1 MTEPQALDAR
11 RRGLLLAVSLLRF
24 GLLVWATIVVV
35 VDVTGTTP
43 VRPVIAA
50 VLLGALATWTA
61 VLAWWLRSRPDAVTR
76 SWVLAVD
83 LGLAMTVAAA
93 DHVVYTGEH
102 PQTFAS
108 AWPMSAAVVAG
119 VLRGPGVGAGAGVA
133 IGLAG
138 ALGTAAAR
146 DGGLGG
152 RWVATIGTAVLL
164 TLAGA
169 LAGAL
174 SSLLRDAEMA
184 TARAQAREEVARRL
198 HDGVLQTLAVVQRRS
213 QDPELV
219 RLARDQE
226 LDLRSYLAE
235 VPDPTTGAR
244 RADPVTTVRAALSE
258 VERRTGV
265 RCELIVIEF
274 PDRLDRGSI
283 DALTGA
289 IGEAVVNADKHG
301 GARTATVCLD
311 VDDEGHPVCT
321 VNDDGTGFDV
331 ARTSEGLGLRRSI
344 RGRFDDLGG
353 RVEVSSTAG
362 HGCEVRLVL
371 PRPRSPR
378 P

>member
-1 MTEPQALDAR
+1 MTEAHALDAR
-11 RRGLLLAVSLLRF
+11 RRGLLLAVSLLRV

-43 VRPVIAA
+43 VRPAPAA
-50 VLLGALATWTA
+50 VLLGALAVWTA
-61 VLAWWLRSRPDAVTR
+61 LMAWWLRGRPDAVTR
-76 SWVLAVD
+76 PWVLVVD

-119 VLRGPGVGAGAGVA
+119 VLRGPRTGAAAGVA
-133 IGLAG
+133 IGAAG
-138 ALGTAAAR
+138 AFGTAVAR
-146 DGGLGG
+146 DGGLDG
-152 RWVATIGTAVLL
+152 RWVATVGTMVLL

-184 TARAQAREEVARRL
+184 TARAEAREEVARRL

-213 QDPELV
+213 EDPELV

-226 LDLRSYLAE
+226 LDLRSYLAAM
-235 VPDPTTGAR
+235 PDPSTGPR
-244 RADPVTTVRAALSE
+244 RIDPVATVRSSLAE

-265 RCELIVIEF
+265 RCELIVVDF
-274 PDRLDRGSI
+274 PDRLDRSSI

-311 VDDEGHPVCT
+311 VDDDGRPCCT
-321 VNDDGTGFDV
+321 VNDDGAGFDV

-344 RGRFDDLGG
+344 RGRLDDLGG
-353 RVEVSSTAG
+353 HVEITSRTG

-371 PRPRSPR
+371 PRP
-378 P
+378 

>member
-1 MTEPQALDAR
+1 MRGTLELDAR
-11 RRGLLLAVSLLRF
+11 RRGLLLAVSLLRV
-24 GLLVWATIVVV
+24 GLLVWAAIVVV
-35 VDVTGTTP
+35 VDITGTTE
-43 VRPVIAA
+43 VRVLPAA
-50 VLLGALATWTA
+50 VLLGALSIWTVLFA
-61 VLAWWLRSRPDAVTR
+61 VWLRVRPDAVTR
-76 SWVLAVD
+76 TWVLAVD

-119 VLRGPGVGAGAGVA
+119 VLRGPGVGAGAGVT
-133 IGLAG
+133 IGVAG
-138 ALGTAAAR
+138 ALGTAVAR
-146 DGGLGG
+146 DGGLDG
-152 RWVATIGTAVLL
+152 RWVAAIGTMVLL

-184 TARAQAREEVARRL
+184 AARAQAREEVARRL

-213 QDPELV
+213 EDPELV

-235 VPDPTTGAR
+235 APDPSAGPR
-244 RADPVTTVRAALSE
+244 RADPVARVRSSLAE

-265 RCELIVIEF
+265 RCELIVVDF
-274 PDRLDRGSI
+274 PDRLDRDSI

-289 IGEAVVNADKHG
+289 IAEAVVNADKHG
-301 GARTATVCLD
+301 GARTATVYLD
-311 VDDEGHPVCT
+311 VAEDGRPFCT

-331 ARTSEGLGLRRSI
+331 AGTSEGLGLRHSI
-344 RGRFDDLGG
+344 RGRLDDLGG
-353 RVEVSSTAG
+353 EVEITSRAG

-371 PRPRSPR
+371 PRP
-378 P
+378 

>member
-1 MTEPQALDAR
+1 MTEPQVLDAR
-11 RRGLLLAVSLLRF
+11 RRGLLLAVSLLRV
-24 GLLVWATIVVV
+24 GLLAWATVVV
-35 VDVTGTTP
+35 IVDVTGTTA
-43 VRPVIAA
+43 VRGVPAA
-50 VLLGALATWTA
+50 VLLSALALWTA
-61 VLAWWLRSRPDAVTR
+61 VVAWWLRARPDAVTR
-76 SWVLAVD
+76 TWVLAVD

-146 DGGLGG
+146 DGGLSG
-152 RWVATIGTAVLL
+152 RWVATVGTVVLL

-174 SSLLRDAEMA
+174 SSLLRDAEVA

-226 LDLRSYLAE
+226 LDLRSYLAH
-235 VPDPTTGAR
+235 VPDPPAGPR
-244 RADPVTTVRAALSE
+244 RADPVATVRSSLADA
-258 VERRTGV
+258 ERRTGV
-265 RCELIVIEF
+265 RCELIVVDF
-274 PDRLDRGSI
+274 PDRLDRDSI
-283 DALTGA
+283 EALTGA

-301 GARTATVCLD
+301 GARTATICLD
-311 VDDEGHPVCT
+311 VDDDGRPVCT

-331 ARTSEGLGLRRSI
+331 ARTPEGLGLRRSI
-344 RGRFDDLGG
+344 RGRLDDLGG
-353 RVEVSSTAG
+353 DVEITSRTG

-371 PRPRSPR
+371 PRR
-378 P
+378 